1 MSGRR
6 AKRERRLARAQ
17 QAAKVKPT
25 PVVQAPVAQ
34 RYEVLHYR
42 GDVTMS
48 DRAQP
53 GALLGHDEM
62 GRPYEVLDA
71 EYIAPATVL
80 AEGHF
85 DGDGCTFPTPG
96 HFLPGRT
103 TVQLQYATP
112 DNIRAAMVA
121 AGIAS

>member
-6 AKRERRLARAQ
+6 AKRERKLARAQ
-17 QAAKVKPT
+17 VVPVKPPPPPT
-25 PVVQAPVAQ
+25 VQALVEQ

-42 GDVTMS
+42 RDVTS
-48 DRAQP
+48 SAQP
-53 GALLGHDEM
+53 GQILGHDEF

-71 EYIAPATVL
+71 EYTPPQTH

-96 HFLPGRT
+96 HFARSGT
-103 TVQLQYATP
+103 TVNLQYATP
-112 DNIRAAMVA
+112 ENLRAAMAA
-121 AGIAS
+121 AGVTA